1 VRASRQAK
9 KLLFAILAWGIAMA
23 AFVFFRYAQTQDLP
37 QWAVGSADLATLAIY
52 MGIIFGSLHWMSN
65 LIADFSAINRLP
77 YLFSVLFKGL
87 FLLLGATTLAYITQ
101 FLNMWAIENHMTTL
115 RQMLT
120 VHVLYSPSFQAL
132 IVYLVVVRLGL
143 AFIEQM
149 ALLVGPRVLLN
160 IGLGKYHKP
169 RYEQRL
175 FLYLDM
181 VASTTHAESLGDY
194 RFSRLI
200 QDSFSLLSD
209 TVASNEAEIYRYMGD
224 AVLIHWPLHEGVK
237 NDRCM
242 NIYWEFSQQLNWQRQ
257 YFEEHYGFVPKFKAA
272 AHCGQVVAAVV
283 GVQKQEI
290 SFFSDVLN
298 TLARLQDQCNPL
310 GQRMLISGALAAR
323 LETEDSG
330 YNLSALGPVK
340 LKGKQHSI
348 EVFGVTPRRV
358 G

>member
-1 VRASRQAK
+1 
-9 KLLFAILAWGIAMA
+9 MA
-23 AFVFFRYAQTQDLP
+23 AFVFFRYAQSPELP
-37 QWAVGSADLATLAIY
+37 KWAVSSADLATLAIY
-52 MGIIFGSLHWMSN
+52 MGIVFGSLHWMSN
-65 LIADFSAINRLP
+65 LVTDFSAIHRLP
-77 YLFSVLFKGL
+77 YFFSVLFKGL

-101 FLNMWAIENHMTTL
+101 YLNLWAIENHMATL

-120 VHVLYSPSFQAL
+120 VHILYSPSFQAL

-149 ALLVGPRVLLN
+149 GLLVGPRVLLN

-209 TVASNEAEIYRYMGD
+209 TVANNEAEIYRYMGD
-224 AVLIHWPLHEGVK
+224 AVLIHWPMEQGIK
-237 NDRCM
+237 KDRCL
-242 NIYWEFSQQLNWQRQ
+242 NIYFEFSQELAWQRQ
-257 YFEEHYGFVPKFKAA
+257 FFEERYGFVPKFKAA

-290 SFFSDVLN
+290 SFFSDVIN

-310 GQRMLISGALAAR
+310 GQRMLISGALASR
-323 LETEDSG
+323 LDRSDSD
-330 YNLSALGPVK
+330 YELTDLGPVK

-348 EVFGVTPRRV
+348 EVFGVSQKKPQQD
-358 G
+358 